1 MPSLPRPLSLRLLAD
16 DLTGALDSAAA
27 FAGAIP
33 VHLDPPPAAAA
44 AAAVTATAT
53 SAVSEAP
60 CGPVE
65 ALATATRD
73 IPQAALPAALAC
85 AIAWL
90 QGADIA
96 FKKVDSLLRGNT
108 FAEAVHIARAGG
120 FDEVVFAPAFPAQGR
135 FLLDGRLCLR
145 PPGQTGGNATADDGP
160 DCRAA
165 FAALGL
171 PGHGIS
177 LTLPELR
184 SDADLREIARGALL
198 PTPRRRLW
206 CGSAGLA
213 QAMAHAMAQSM
224 AQAMTLEPDG
234 AATDAHTPDA
244 HTPGSTPLDVP
255 AECELTLSA
264 GPTLLLTASHHPV
277 LRQQWQRLRQA
288 RPQALAG
295 GRSPEPTP
303 AELLAALAE
312 RRQPP
317 PDDPLIVLD
326 LSPAEVLAA
335 RPGRGAAAPAGP
347 PGGGGRRPP
356 AGAGPGQRRHRPAG
370 PCQRP
375 QRLGPGALD
384 RWPLGWRALPV
395 PLRRLWRGER
405 PGRGIGRTLK
415 RATGQSGLAFTMAT
429 PPLHPP
435 PGPPCLSPRTSSS
448 NWSASPPLAVCQ
460 RCAPC
465 TCRRPH
471 RLAAPRASSA
481 PWSWRMAASA

>member
-73 IPQAALPAALAC
+73 IPQAELPAALAC

-135 FLLDGRLCLR
+135 LLLDGRLCLR

-326 LSPAEVLAA
+326 LSPAEVLAPEA
-335 RPGRGAAAPAGP
+335 AAALLARQLALVVELLPRPGRLAVVGGDTLLALCRASGATGLRALASARSGW
-347 PGGGGRRPP
+347 GRARWIGGRWD
-356 AGAGPGQRRHRPAG
+356 GV
-370 PCQRP
+370 PCQSRS
-375 QRLGPGALD
+375 GAFGGANDLVE
-384 RWPLGWRALPV
+384 ALA
-395 PLRRLWRGER
+395 ER
-405 PGRGIGRTLK
+405 
-415 RATGQSGLAFTMAT
+415 
-429 PPLHPP
+429 
-435 PGPPCLSPRTSSS
+435 
-448 NWSASPPLAVCQ
+448 
-460 RCAPC
+460 
-465 TCRRPH
+465 
-471 RLAAPRASSA
+471 
-481 PWSWRMAASA
+481 